1 MLQSGPVVSRVGLET
16 HGLKNLGAVHWNLDA
31 AGLYE
36 HAIRR
41 QEGKIAKGGAFVAL
55 TGEHTGRSPQDR
67 FIVEEEG
74 TKNDID
80 WGDVNRPVSPEVFER
95 LYQKV
100 RAYFQGTEL
109 FVQDCYAG

>member
-55 TGEHTGRSPQDR
+55 TGEHTGRSPLDR
-67 FIVEEEG
+67 FIVEEAS

-80 WGDVNRPVSPEVFER
+80 WGDVNRPVSPEVLER
-95 LYQKV
+95 RHQNV
-100 RAYFQGTEL
+100 RAYVQGTHL
-109 FVQDCYAG
+109 VR